1 MVASPEDG
9 EHKELKAGWKN
20 EVEVKTYKKQEIAK
34 HNSKQDLWIVI
45 HGKGGHVLLDQV
57 RERLT

>member
-20 EVEVKTYKKQEIAK
+20 EVEVKTYKKQDVAK
-34 HNSKQDLWIVI
+34 HNSKQDLWII
-45 HGKGGHVLLDQV
+45 IYGKG
-57 RERLT
+57 T